1 MLTLFLKS
9 KFVVMLKRFRL
20 VNALMLLLGGSF
32 CMNAPLFAE
41 SLGINVGQQ
50 QENCNGVVTDATGES
65 VIGASVMIKGT
76 TVGTVTDLDG
86 RFTLP
91 GVKVGDVI
99 QISFI
104 GYVTQEIKWNGKPM
118 SVTLKEDSQALEEV
132 VVVGYGTQKKSESD
146 RCGCHD
152 RRRYVGRPSDCQ
164 PGSRFAGSHSKL
176 EYYDAEW

>member
-132 VVVGYGTQKKSESD
+132 VVVGYGTQKKVNLTGAVAMTEGDMLED
-146 RCGCHD
+146 RPIANLAQG
-152 RRRYVGRPSDCQ
+152 
-164 PGSRFAGSHSKL
+164 L
-176 EYYDAEW
+176 